1 MTSTTSTTRPA
12 ASNGTAPALRGGASS
27 APGSWFLL
35 WGMLLL
41 SIWMAPAPDSA
52 TRLMVARIGL
62 ALVAVFAAIA
72 AGLRLKSG
80 ERAGA
85 PAGFLRSAGALMLG
99 AGLWA
104 TNARF
109 VIESVALRA
118 TLLTLAGL
126 CLLISL
132 ALDLARDA
140 R

>member
-1 MTSTTSTTRPA
+1 MT
-12 ASNGTAPALRGGASS
+12 TATPSASS
-27 APGSWFLL
+27 SPGSWFLL

-41 SIWMAPAPDSA
+41 SVWMAPAPDST

-72 AGLRLKSG
+72 AGLRLRSG
-80 ERAGA
+80 SDLAGA
-85 PAGFLRSAGALMLG
+85 TAGFLRSAGALMLG
-99 AGLWA
+99 IGLWA

-118 TLLTLAGL
+118 TFLTLAGL